1 MAAYQ
6 LYTIERL
13 FKKISKEIKP
23 RSLQARQKNENMN
36 SRKVLVPKPL
46 LLTPLGCSSGHIFSL
61 SFGKETSNLQFGWN
75 QGLLHLLAYL
85 DGKFGTKLPGTCEP
99 PLQQL
104 ENTSD
109 GSLPDV
115 NTHNWVLM
123 MKARRALPAIT
134 SKTPGRRGEVFT
146 LFSLMHDLSF
156 IQEAL
161 WGSSSK
167 PGSRLSAVGN
177 AEAGLQPEG
186 QVLEATLGDGFQPW
200 RLNGKESTCNAGDA
214 GLSPG

>member
-1 MAAYQ
+1 
-6 LYTIERL
+6 
-13 FKKISKEIKP
+13 
-23 RSLQARQKNENMN
+23 MN

-46 LLTPLGCSSGHIFSL
+46 LLTPSGCSSGHILSR

-99 PLQQL
+99 PLRQL
-104 ENTSD
+104 QNTSD

-161 WGSSSK
+161 RGSSSK
-167 PGSRLSAVGN
+167 PGCRGECRGWVTAWRASAG
-177 AEAGLQPEG
+177 
-186 QVLEATLGDGFQPW
+186 TYFLGMD
-200 RLNGKESTCNAGDA
+200 S
-214 GLSPG
+214 SPGGSMVKNPPVMQGMLVWALVEELRSHTPQGS